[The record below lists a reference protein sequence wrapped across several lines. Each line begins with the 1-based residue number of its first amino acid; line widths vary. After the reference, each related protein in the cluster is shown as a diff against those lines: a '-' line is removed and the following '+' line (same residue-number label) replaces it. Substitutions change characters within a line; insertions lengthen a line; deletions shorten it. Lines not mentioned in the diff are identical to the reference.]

1 MLVPAALKDHFPG
14 RLLLVEPRRIA
25 AKGAASGIAAMQDFT
40 LGHEV
45 GFKVRGE
52 SMLKNDTGI
61 VAVTCGMMLNILQN
75 DPELTG
81 FEVIVFDEFHELG
94 AEQELIFALL
104 DEVRQVFRE
113 DLKVVIMSAT
123 LDDEILQK
131 LSDFPLIKVPGREFP
146 VEISHREISGGLY
159 ELPAECAKA
168 CLQVYNRTD
177 SGDILLFL
185 PGKNEIDRCAAH
197 LENALPDAVVMKLH
211 GALPLNEQSR
221 VLRPLASNQ
230 RKIVLATNIAES
242 SLTIDG
248 VTHVIDSGYERKMHF
263 SPGMGMP
270 VLELCR
276 INHASVAQRTGRA
289 GRTAPGT
296 ALRLWSKQEEM
307 GFPARQIPEIV
318 SCDLC
323 RTVLEVASWGTEYRK
338 LNWLNPPPES
348 GVAAAIQ
355 TLTALGLLNTDGTL
369 TPAGVKAAEL
379 PVHPRLGA
387 MLDFASRH
395 DALPLACEISALIEE
410 GIALKIRDRQNCD
423 IRDLL
428 TTCRKESH
436 RFPGFRQSLTKL
448 QQMFHCKTSANN
460 SEKAGLLIARAYP
473 EYIGRARTLHSNR
486 YLLAGGRTAAIDEND
501 QLRKEEFLA
510 IAGVSLNSGKDAAVT
525 LAAPLTPEDISTYF
539 KSGFTETEELT
550 FDEASGRVS
559 GVKLYKLGSMVISST
574 PFTPDASLIGSAVL
588 SSALRRKIEFIPTGS
603 AASRFLDRVRFA
615 RRSGDETMPDWE
627 EENFKL
633 LLPEIAAP
641 YLAQVKNFNTLK
653 QLNWFEILKSAMDY
667 AALSALNSTCP
678 DKYLTPADTEI
689 AIDYSGEQP
698 TLQVPLQQLYGETIH
713 PCVGKKRLPLRL
725 ELLSPA
731 RRPVQI
737 TCDLPGFWR
746 GSWSLV
752 RTEMRSRYPKHDWP
766 EHPETVPAR
775 RSSVKKA
782 AGR

>member
-1 MLVPAALKDHFPG
+1 MLKDFSNLPVSGFLPEICSVVQKNKNCIVSAAPGAGKTMLVPVALKEHFPG
-14 RLLLVEPRRIA
+14 KVLLVEPRRIA
-25 AKGAASGIAAMQDFT
+25 AKGAASGIAAMQNFQ
-40 LGHEV
+40 LGSEV

-61 VAVTCGMMLNILQN
+61 VAVTCGMMLNILQH

-104 DEVRQVFRE
+104 NEVREVFRE

-146 VEISHREISGGLY
+146 IEISYREISGGFY

-168 CLQVYNRTD
+168 CLQIYNRTD

-185 PGKNEIDRCAAH
+185 PGKNEIDRCAAL

-211 GALPLNEQSR
+211 GALPLSEQSR
-221 VLRPLASNQ
+221 VLRPLASNM

-296 ALRLWSKQEEM
+296 ALRLWSRQEEM

-323 RTVLEVASWGTEYRK
+323 RTVLEVAFWGTECSK

-348 GVAAAIQ
+348 GVSAAIQ
-355 TLTALGLLNTDGTL
+355 TLTALDLLNTDGTL

-387 MLDFASRH
+387 MLDFASQH
-395 DALPLACEISALIEE
+395 DALPLACEIAAVIEE
-410 GIALKIRDRQNCD
+410 GVGLKIRDRRNCD

-428 TTCRKESH
+428 SNCSKELNK
-436 RFPGFRQSLTKL
+436 FPGFRQSLTRL
-448 QQMFHCKTSANN
+448 QQMFHCKTPVNN

-473 EYIGRARTLHSNR
+473 VYIGRARTIHSN
-486 YLLAGGRTAAIDEND
+486 LLAGGRTAMIDEND

-510 IAGVSLNSGKDAAVT
+510 IAGVSLNSGKDAVVT
-525 LAAPLTPEDISTYF
+525 LAAPLTLEEISTYF
-539 KSGFTETEELT
+539 KTHFTKTEELT

-559 GVKLYKLGSMVISST
+559 GVKLCKLGSIVISST
-574 PFTPDASLIGSAVL
+574 PFSPDSSLIGSAVL
-588 SSALRRKIEFIPTGS
+588 SSALRRKIEFIAPGS

-615 RRSGDETMPDWE
+615 RRSGDETMPSWE
-627 EENFKL
+627 EENFNL

-641 YLAQVKNFNTLK
+641 YLNQVKNFNTLK
-653 QLNWFEILKSAMDY
+653 QLNWLEILKSRSTILENAPRCKCLCSSST
-667 AALSALNSTCP
+667 AKLSTRAWEKTICHCGWNCSPL
-678 DKYLTPADTEI
+678 PA
-689 AIDYSGEQP
+689 
-698 TLQVPLQQLYGETIH
+698 
-713 PCVGKKRLPLRL
+713 
-725 ELLSPA
+725 
-731 RRPVQI
+731 
-737 TCDLPGFWR
+737 
-746 GSWSLV
+746 V
-752 RTEMRSRYPKHDWP
+752 RYR
-766 EHPETVPAR
+766 
-775 RSSVKKA
+775 
-782 AGR
+782 